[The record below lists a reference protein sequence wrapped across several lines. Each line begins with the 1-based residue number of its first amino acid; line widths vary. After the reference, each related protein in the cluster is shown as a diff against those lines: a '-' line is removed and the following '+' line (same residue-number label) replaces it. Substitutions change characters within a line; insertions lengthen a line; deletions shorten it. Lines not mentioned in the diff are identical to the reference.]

1 MADWEIHKPLGL
13 CSGTGREIEVGQEYF
28 AALVEG
34 PEGLERRDFTAEYWE
49 SQRPEVYC
57 FWKARLPEPNQKK
70 KLFVNDEMLMSFFE
84 RLTEE
89 TEAERLNFRFVLGMI
104 LMRKRKLKYES
115 TEIREGQEFWRL
127 RVTGEKRFVEVLN
140 PHLDE
145 AQINQLTEQIGEILH
160 SDDL

>member
-1 MADWEIHKPLGL
+1 MADWDIHKPSGL
-13 CSGTGREIEVGQEYF
+13 CSGTGDEIEVGQEYF

-34 PEGLERRDFTAEYWE
+34 PEGLERRDFTAPYWQE
-49 SQRPEVYC
+49 QQPEVYC

-89 TEAERLNFRFVLGMI
+89 TEPERVNFRFVLGLI
-104 LMRKRKLKYES
+104 LMRKRKLKYDA
-115 TEIREGQEFWRL
+115 TEIREDQEFWRL

-145 AQINQLTEQIGEILH
+145 EQVEQLTGQIGEILH
-160 SDDL
+160 SDMD